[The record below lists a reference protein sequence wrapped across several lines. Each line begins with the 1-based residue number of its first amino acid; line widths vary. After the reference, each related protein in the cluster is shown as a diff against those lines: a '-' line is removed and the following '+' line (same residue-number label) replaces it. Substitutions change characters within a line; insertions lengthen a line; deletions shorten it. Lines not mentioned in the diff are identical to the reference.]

1 MNVICYN
8 IRYFVAKGVNMSA
21 FIKLMSSFAASVSAI
36 LIPLSSVIA
45 ADFPNKEIKLVV
57 PWNVGGSN
65 DISARL
71 ISKILADDGI
81 TVVVD
86 NVAGATGTIGMTKV
100 ANAEPDGYT
109 IGMGT
114 SSTLAMIAQGLTP
127 LKNEQFAPI
136 ARVTTD
142 QLLLLV
148 PKDSPAKDLDSFE
161 ALVKKNPGKISIGTP
176 GSNNLNHIFAV
187 MTGNVVNSS
196 IITVPY
202 TGGSKVIIDLA
213 GKQIDGAVLKPSESK
228 AQIDSNMVIPV
239 GVFANERIKSMP
251 NIPTFKEKGYNVFP
265 YGPLVQ
271 MAYLVAPAK
280 TPPEIQERLI
290 TIFNKAIQDPRF
302 KAASED
308 GGARVDSLTGK
319 ALGAEVIAVTNTL
332 AVVGKKVFS
341 EAKK

>member
-1 MNVICYN
+1 MNMYKKTICAITTY
-8 IRYFVAKGVNMSA
+8 I
-21 FIKLMSSFAASVSAI
+21 LAI
-36 LIPLSSVIA
+36 LMALDPALA
-45 ADFPNKEIKLVV
+45 ADFPTKEIKLIV

-71 ISKILADDGI
+71 ISKILADEGI

-148 PKDSPAKDLDSFE
+148 PKDGPAKDLNSFE
-161 ALVKKNPGKISIGTP
+161 AMVKKNPGKISIGTP

-187 MTGNVVNSS
+187 MTGNVVDSS

-213 GKQIDGAVLKPSESK
+213 GKQIDAAVLKPSESK
-228 AQIDSNMVIPV
+228 AQIDSNMVMPL

-271 MAYLVAPAK
+271 MAYLAAPAK
-280 TPPEIQERLI
+280 TPPEIQEKLI
-290 TIFNKAIQDPRF
+290 AIFNKAIQDPRF

-308 GGARVDSLTGK
+308 GGAKVDSLTGK
-319 ALGAEVIAVTNTL
+319 ALGNEIVAVTNTL
-332 AVVGKKVFS
+332 AVVGKKVFT
-341 EAKK
+341 EKK

>member
-1 MNVICYN
+1 MNIFKKVVLEIT
-8 IRYFVAKGVNMSA
+8 
-21 FIKLMSSFAASVSAI
+21 ASVLVIFMASGPA
-36 LIPLSSVIA
+36 IA
-45 ADFPNKEIKLVV
+45 ADFPAKEIRLVV

-86 NVAGATGTIGMTKV
+86 NVAGATGSIGMTKV

-148 PKDSPAKDLDSFE
+148 PKDGPAKDLNSFE
-161 ALVKKNPGKISIGTP
+161 AMVKNNPGKISIGTP

-202 TGGSKVIIDLA
+202 TGGSKVIVDLA
-213 GKQIDGAVLKPSESK
+213 GKQIDAAVLKPSESK
-228 AQIDSNMVIPV
+228 AQIDSNMVMPL

-280 TPPEIQERLI
+280 TPPEIQEKLI
-290 TIFNKAIQDPRF
+290 AIFNKAIQDPRF

-319 ALGAEVIAVTNTL
+319 ALGAEIVAVTNTL
-332 AVVGKKVFS
+332 AVVGKKVF
-341 EAKK
+341 ADKK

>member
-1 MNVICYN
+1 MNIFKKTVLEITVSVLAV
-8 IRYFVAKGVNMSA
+8 FVASGPA
-21 FIKLMSSFAASVSAI
+21 
-36 LIPLSSVIA
+36 IA
-45 ADFPNKEIKLVV
+45 ADFPTKEIRLIV

-86 NVAGATGTIGMTKV
+86 NVAGATGSIGMTKV

-148 PKDSPAKDLDSFE
+148 PKDGPAKDLNAFE
-161 ALVKKNPGKISIGTP
+161 AMVKKNPGKISIGTP

-202 TGGSKVIIDLA
+202 TGGSKVIVDLA
-213 GKQIDGAVLKPSESK
+213 GKQIDAAVLKPSESK
-228 AQIDSNMVIPV
+228 AQIDSNMVAPL

-280 TPPEIQERLI
+280 TPPEIQEKLI
-290 TIFNKAIQDPRF
+290 AIFNKAIQDPRF

-319 ALGAEVIAVTNTL
+319 ALGTEIVAVTNTL
-332 AVVGKKVFS
+332 AVVGKKVF
-341 EAKK
+341 ADKK

>member
-1 MNVICYN
+1 MSTCKTVFKSIVISMLAL
-8 IRYFVAKGVNMSA
+8 FVISGPTM
-21 FIKLMSSFAASVSAI
+21 
-36 LIPLSSVIA
+36 A
-45 ADFPNKEIKLVV
+45 ADFPTKEIKLIV

-65 DISARL
+65 DISARQL
-71 ISKILADDGI
+71 SKLLADEGV

-148 PKDSPAKDLDSFE
+148 PKDGPTKDLDSFE
-161 ALVKKNPGKISIGTP
+161 AMVKKNPGKISIGTP

-187 MTGNVVNSS
+187 MAGKIVNTE

-213 GKQIDGAVLKPSESK
+213 GKQLDAAVLKPSESK
-228 AQIDSNMVIPV
+228 GQIDSNMVLPL

-280 TPPEIQERLI
+280 TPPEIQEKLI
-290 TIFNKAIQDPRF
+290 AIFNKAIQDPRF

-308 GGARVDSLTGK
+308 GGAKVDSLTGK
-319 ALGAEVIAVTNTL
+319 ALGTEIVAVTNTL
-332 AVVGKKVFS
+332 AVVGKKVFT
-341 EAKK
+341 EKK

>member
-1 MNVICYN
+1 MLFVITLE
-8 IRYFVAKGVNMSA
+8 YFMAKGVDMSKFNKSISA
-21 FIKLMSSFAASVSAI
+21 FVASVLAI
-36 LIPLSSVIA
+36 LMPLGTVMA
-45 ADFPNKEIKLVV
+45 ADFPTKEIKLVV

-71 ISKILADDGI
+71 ISKILADEGI

-148 PKDSPAKDLDSFE
+148 PKDGSAKDLDSFE

-187 MTGNVVNSS
+187 MTANVVNSS

-213 GKQIDGAVLKPSESK
+213 GKQLDAAVLKPSESK
-228 AQIDSNMVIPV
+228 AQIDSNMVMPV

-319 ALGAEVIAVTNTL
+319 ALGAEVVAVTNTL

>member
-8 IRYFVAKGVNMSA
+8 IEYFVAKGVDMSV
-21 FIKLMSSFAASVSAI
+21 FKTSMSFFVASV
-36 LIPLSSVIA
+36 LVMLMPLGSSMA
-45 ADFPNKEIKLVV
+45 ADFPTKEIKLVV

-71 ISKILADDGI
+71 ISKILADEGI

-148 PKDSPAKDLDSFE
+148 PKDGPAKDLDSFE

-213 GKQIDGAVLKPSESK
+213 GKQLDGAVLKPSESK
-228 AQIDSNMVIPV
+228 AQIDSNMVMPV

-290 TIFNKAIQDPRF
+290 AIFNKAIQDPRF

-319 ALGAEVIAVTNTL
+319 ALGTEVIAVTNTL

>member
-1 MNVICYN
+1 MSTFKTVIVGM
-8 IRYFVAKGVNMSA
+8 VAVATGIFTA
-21 FIKLMSSFAASVSAI
+21 F
-36 LIPLSSVIA
+36 SSVMA
-45 ADFPNKEIKLVV
+45 ADFPTKEIKLVV

-71 ISKILADDGI
+71 ISKILADEGI

-148 PKDSPAKDLDSFE
+148 PKDGPTKDLNSFE
-161 ALVKKNPGKISIGTP
+161 ARVKKSPGKISIGTP

-187 MTGNVVNSS
+187 MTGNIVNSE

-213 GKQIDGAVLKPSESK
+213 GKQLDAAVLKPSESK
-228 AQIDSNMVIPV
+228 AQIDSNMVIPL
-239 GVFANERIKSMP
+239 GVFADERIKSMP

-271 MAYLVAPAK
+271 MAYLAAPAK
-280 TPPEIQERLI
+280 TPPEIQEKLI
-290 TIFNKAIQDPRF
+290 AIFNKAIQDPRF

-319 ALGAEVIAVTNTL
+319 ALGSEIVNVTNTL
-332 AVVGKKVFS
+332 AVVGKKVFT
-341 EAKK
+341 EKK

>member
-1 MNVICYN
+1 MNIFKKMVLAIT
-8 IRYFVAKGVNMSA
+8 
-21 FIKLMSSFAASVSAI
+21 ASVLVLVIASG
-36 LIPLSSVIA
+36 SVIA
-45 ADFPNKEIKLVV
+45 ADFPTKEIKLIV

-86 NVAGATGTIGMTKV
+86 NIAGATGSIGMTKV

-127 LKNEQFAPI
+127 LRNEQFAPI

-148 PKDSPAKDLDSFE
+148 PKDGSAKDLDAFE
-161 ALVKKNPGKISIGTP
+161 AMVKKNPGKVSIGTP

-202 TGGSKVIIDLA
+202 TGGSKVVVDLA
-213 GKQIDGAVLKPSESK
+213 GKQIDAAVLKPSESK
-228 AQIDSNMVIPV
+228 AQIDSNMVMPL

-280 TPPEIQERLI
+280 TPPEIQEKLI
-290 TIFNKAIQDPRF
+290 AIFNKAIQDPRF

-308 GGARVDSLTGK
+308 GGARVDSLTGR
-319 ALGAEVIAVTNTL
+319 ALGAEIVSVTNTL
-332 AVVGKKVFS
+332 AVVGKKVFT
-341 EAKK
+341 EKK

>member
-1 MNVICYN
+1 MNIYKKTVCAITTY
-8 IRYFVAKGVNMSA
+8 I
-21 FIKLMSSFAASVSAI
+21 LAI
-36 LIPLSSVIA
+36 LMALDPALA
-45 ADFPNKEIKLVV
+45 ADFPTKEIKLIV

-71 ISKILADDGI
+71 ISKILADEGI

-148 PKDSPAKDLDSFE
+148 PKDGPAKDLNSFE
-161 ALVKKNPGKISIGTP
+161 AMVKKNPGKISIGTP

-187 MTGNVVNSS
+187 MTGNLVDSS

-202 TGGSKVIIDLA
+202 TGGSKVIVDLA
-213 GKQIDGAVLKPSESK
+213 GKQIDAAVLKPSESK
-228 AQIDSNMVIPV
+228 AQMDSNMVMPL

-271 MAYLVAPAK
+271 MAYLAAPAK
-280 TPPEIQERLI
+280 TPPDIQEKLI
-290 TIFNKAIQDPRF
+290 AIFNKAIQDPRF

-319 ALGAEVIAVTNTL
+319 ALGNEIVAVTNTL
-332 AVVGKKVFS
+332 AVVGKKVFT
-341 EAKK
+341 EKK

>member
-1 MNVICYN
+1 MNIFKKMVLAIT
-8 IRYFVAKGVNMSA
+8 
-21 FIKLMSSFAASVSAI
+21 ASVLVLVIASG
-36 LIPLSSVIA
+36 SVIA
-45 ADFPNKEIKLVV
+45 ADFPTKEIKLIV

-86 NVAGATGTIGMTKV
+86 NVAGATGSIGMTKV

-127 LKNEQFAPI
+127 LRNEQFAPI

-148 PKDSPAKDLDSFE
+148 PKDGPAKDLDAFE
-161 ALVKKNPGKISIGTP
+161 AMVKKNPGKVSIGTP

-202 TGGSKVIIDLA
+202 TGGSKVVVDLA
-213 GKQIDGAVLKPSESK
+213 GKQIDAAVLKPSESK
-228 AQIDSNMVIPV
+228 AQIDSNMVMPL

-280 TPPEIQERLI
+280 TPPEIQEKLI
-290 TIFNKAIQDPRF
+290 AIFNKAIQDPRF

-319 ALGAEVIAVTNTL
+319 ALGAEIVSVTNTL
-332 AVVGKKVFS
+332 AVVGKKVFT
-341 EAKK
+341 EKK

>member
-1 MNVICYN
+1 MKAFLTVATSILG
-8 IRYFVAKGVNMSA
+8 FVLGIYVAIGSA
-21 FIKLMSSFAASVSAI
+21 MAAE
-36 LIPLSSVIA
+36 
-45 ADFPNKEIKLVV
+45 FPSKEIRLVV

-71 ISKILADDGI
+71 ISKILADEGI

-100 ANAEPDGYT
+100 AAAEPDGYT

-148 PKDSPAKDLDSFE
+148 PKDGPAKDLNSFE
-161 ALVKKNPGKISIGTP
+161 AMVKKNPGKISIGTP

-187 MTGNVVNSS
+187 MTGNVVDSS

-202 TGGSKVIIDLA
+202 TGGSKVIVDLA
-213 GKQIDGAVLKPSESK
+213 GKQIDAAVLKPSESK
-228 AQIDSNMVIPV
+228 AQIDSNMVMPL

-251 NIPTFKEKGYNVFP
+251 NIPTFKERGYNVFP

-271 MAYLVAPAK
+271 MAYLAAPSK
-280 TPPEIQERLI
+280 TPPEIQEKLI
-290 TIFNKAIQDPRF
+290 AIFNKAIQDPRF

-308 GGARVDSLTGK
+308 GSARVDSLTGK
-319 ALGAEVIAVTNTL
+319 ALGNEIVAVTNTL
-332 AVVGKKVFS
+332 AVVGKKVFT
-341 EAKK
+341 EKK

>member
-1 MNVICYN
+1 MKAFLTVATSILG
-8 IRYFVAKGVNMSA
+8 FVLGIYVAIGSA
-21 FIKLMSSFAASVSAI
+21 MAAE
-36 LIPLSSVIA
+36 
-45 ADFPNKEIKLVV
+45 FPSKEIRLVV

-71 ISKILADDGI
+71 ISKILADEGI

-100 ANAEPDGYT
+100 AAAKPDGYT

-148 PKDSPAKDLDSFE
+148 PKDGPAKDLNSFE
-161 ALVKKNPGKISIGTP
+161 AMVKKNPGKISIGTP

-187 MTGNVVNSS
+187 MTGNVVDSS

-202 TGGSKVIIDLA
+202 TGGTKVIVDLA
-213 GKQIDGAVLKPSESK
+213 GKQIDAAVLKPSESK
-228 AQIDSNMVIPV
+228 AQIDSNMVMPL

-251 NIPTFKEKGYNVFP
+251 NIPTFKERGYNVFP

-271 MAYLVAPAK
+271 MAYLAAPSK
-280 TPPEIQERLI
+280 TPPEIQEKLI
-290 TIFNKAIQDPRF
+290 AIFNKAIQDPRF

-319 ALGAEVIAVTNTL
+319 ALGNEIVAVTNTL
-332 AVVGKKVFS
+332 AVVGKKVFT
-341 EAKK
+341 EKK

>member
-1 MNVICYN
+1 M
-8 IRYFVAKGVNMSA
+8 
-21 FIKLMSSFAASVSAI
+21 ASG
-36 LIPLSSVIA
+36 PVIA
-45 ADFPNKEIKLVV
+45 ADFPAKEIRLIV

-71 ISKILADDGI
+71 ISRILADDGI

-86 NVAGATGTIGMTKV
+86 NVPGATGAIGMTKV

-148 PKDSPAKDLDSFE
+148 PKNGPTKDLDAFE
-161 ALVKKNPGKISIGTP
+161 AMVKKNPGKISIGTP

-187 MTGNVVNSS
+187 MAGNVVNSS

-202 TGGSKVIIDLA
+202 TGGSKVVVDLA
-213 GKQIDGAVLKPSESK
+213 GKQIDAAVLKPSESK
-228 AQIDSNMVIPV
+228 AQIDSNMVIPL

-251 NIPTFKEKGYNVFP
+251 SIPTFKEKGYNVFP

-271 MAYLVAPAK
+271 MAYLAAPVK
-280 TPPEIQERLI
+280 TPPEIQEKLI
-290 TIFNKAIQDPRF
+290 AIFNKAIQDPRF

-319 ALGAEVIAVTNTL
+319 ALGTEIVAVTNTL
-332 AVVGKKVFS
+332 AVVGKKVFT
-341 EAKK
+341 EKK

>member
-1 MNVICYN
+1 MNTFKNTVL
-8 IRYFVAKGVNMSA
+8 AKLAFTFGIILALGSA
-21 FIKLMSSFAASVSAI
+21 V
-36 LIPLSSVIA
+36 A
-45 ADFPNKEIKLVV
+45 ADFPTREIKLVV

-71 ISKILADDGI
+71 ISKILADEGI

-114 SSTLAMIAQGLTP
+114 SSTMAMIAQGLTP

-148 PKDSPAKDLDSFE
+148 PKDGPAKDLDSFE
-161 ALVKKNPGKISIGTP
+161 AMVKKSPGKVSIGTP

-202 TGGSKVIIDLA
+202 TGGSKVIVDLA
-213 GKQIDGAVLKPSESK
+213 GKQIDAAVLKPSESK
-228 AQIDSNMVIPV
+228 AQIDSNLVMPL
-239 GVFANERIKSMP
+239 GVFANERIKTMP
-251 NIPTFKEKGYNVFP
+251 NVPTFKEKGYNVFP

-271 MAYLVAPAK
+271 MAYLAAPAK
-280 TPPEIQERLI
+280 TPPEIQEKLI
-290 TIFNKAIQDPRF
+290 AIFNKAIQDPRF
-302 KAASED
+302 RAASEE

-319 ALGAEVIAVTNTL
+319 ALAAEVVAVTNTL
-332 AVVGKKVFS
+332 AVVGKKVFT
-341 EAKK
+341 EPKK

>member
-1 MNVICYN
+1 MLFVITFK
-8 IRYFVAKGVNMSA
+8 YFVFRGVYMKAFLTVATSILGFVLGIYVAIGSA
-21 FIKLMSSFAASVSAI
+21 MAAE
-36 LIPLSSVIA
+36 
-45 ADFPNKEIKLVV
+45 FPSKEIRLVV

-71 ISKILADDGI
+71 ISKILADEGI

-100 ANAEPDGYT
+100 AAAEPDGYT

-136 ARVTTD
+136 ARVTSD

-148 PKDSPAKDLDSFE
+148 PKDGPAKDLNSFE
-161 ALVKKNPGKISIGTP
+161 AMVKKNPGKISIGTP

-187 MTGNVVNSS
+187 MTGNVVDSS

-202 TGGSKVIIDLA
+202 TGGSKVIVDLA
-213 GKQIDGAVLKPSESK
+213 GKQIDAAVLKPSESK
-228 AQIDSNMVIPV
+228 AQIDSNMVMPL

-251 NIPTFKEKGYNVFP
+251 NIPTFKERGYNVFP

-271 MAYLVAPAK
+271 MAYLAAPSK
-280 TPPEIQERLI
+280 TPPEIQEKLI
-290 TIFNKAIQDPRF
+290 AIFNKAIQDPRF

-319 ALGAEVIAVTNTL
+319 ALGNEIVAVTNTL
-332 AVVGKKVFS
+332 AVVGKKVFT
-341 EAKK
+341 EKK

>member
-1 MNVICYN
+1 MWAFKTAI
-8 IRYFVAKGVNMSA
+8 ISFVASVLTTFIPVGV
-21 FIKLMSSFAASVSAI
+21 VS
-36 LIPLSSVIA
+36 A
-45 ADFPNKEIKLVV
+45 ADFPAKEIKLIV

-71 ISKILADDGI
+71 ISKILADEGI

-114 SSTLAMIAQGLTP
+114 SSTLAMIAQSLTP

-148 PKDSPAKDLDSFE
+148 PKDGPAKDLEGFE
-161 ALVKKNPGKISIGTP
+161 AMIKKNPGKISIGTP

-213 GKQIDGAVLKPSESK
+213 GKQLDAAVLKPSESK
-228 AQIDSNMVIPV
+228 AQIDSNMVMPL

-319 ALGAEVIAVTNTL
+319 ALGTEVIAVTNTL

-341 EAKK
+341 DAKK

>member
-1 MNVICYN
+1 MNIFKKMVLAIT
-8 IRYFVAKGVNMSA
+8 
-21 FIKLMSSFAASVSAI
+21 ASVLVLVIASG
-36 LIPLSSVIA
+36 SVIA
-45 ADFPNKEIKLVV
+45 ADFPTKEIKLIV

-86 NVAGATGTIGMTKV
+86 NVAGATGSIGMTKV

-127 LKNEQFAPI
+127 LRNEQFAPI

-148 PKDSPAKDLDSFE
+148 PKDGPAKDLDAFE
-161 ALVKKNPGKISIGTP
+161 AMVKKNPGKVSIGTP

-196 IITVPY
+196 ILTVPY
-202 TGGSKVIIDLA
+202 TGGSKVVVDLA
-213 GKQIDGAVLKPSESK
+213 GKQIDAAVLKPSESK
-228 AQIDSNMVIPV
+228 AQIDSNMVMPL

-280 TPPEIQERLI
+280 TPPEIQEKLI
-290 TIFNKAIQDPRF
+290 AIFNKAIQDPRF

-319 ALGAEVIAVTNTL
+319 ALGAEIVSVTNTL
-332 AVVGKKVFS
+332 AVVGKKVFT
-341 EAKK
+341 EKK

>member
-8 IRYFVAKGVNMSA
+8 IEYFVAKGVDMSA
-21 FIKLMSSFAASVSAI
+21 FKTSMSSFVASVLAI
-36 LIPLSSVIA
+36 LMPLGSSMA
-45 ADFPNKEIKLVV
+45 ADFPTKEIKLVV

-71 ISKILADDGI
+71 ISKILSDEGI

-148 PKDSPAKDLDSFE
+148 PKDGPAKDLDSFE

-213 GKQIDGAVLKPSESK
+213 GKQLDGAVLKPSESK
-228 AQIDSNMVIPV
+228 AQIDSNMVMPV

-290 TIFNKAIQDPRF
+290 AIFNKAIQDPRF

-319 ALGAEVIAVTNTL
+319 ALGTEVIAVTNTL

>member
-1 MNVICYN
+1 
-8 IRYFVAKGVNMSA
+8 MSA
-21 FIKLMSSFAASVSAI
+21 FKTSMSSFVASVLAI
-36 LIPLSSVIA
+36 LMPLGAVMA
-45 ADFPNKEIKLVV
+45 ADFPTKEIKLVV

-71 ISKILADDGI
+71 ISKILADEGI

-148 PKDSPAKDLDSFE
+148 PKDGPAKDLDSFE
-161 ALVKKNPGKISIGTP
+161 AMIKKRPGKISIGTP

-187 MTGNVVNSS
+187 MTGNVVNSE

-202 TGGSKVIIDLA
+202 TGGAKVIIDLA
-213 GKQIDGAVLKPSESK
+213 GKQLDAAVLKPSESK
-228 AQIDSNMVIPV
+228 AQIDSNMVMPL

-271 MAYLVAPAK
+271 MAYLAAPAK

-290 TIFNKAIQDPRF
+290 AIFNKAIQDPRF

-319 ALGAEVIAVTNTL
+319 ALGAEVVAVTNTL

>member
-1 MNVICYN
+1 MNIYKKTVCAITTY
-8 IRYFVAKGVNMSA
+8 I
-21 FIKLMSSFAASVSAI
+21 LAI
-36 LIPLSSVIA
+36 LMALDPALA
-45 ADFPNKEIKLVV
+45 ADFPTKEIKLVV

-71 ISKILADDGI
+71 ISKILADEGI

-148 PKDSPAKDLDSFE
+148 PKDGPAKDLNSFE
-161 ALVKKNPGKISIGTP
+161 AMVKKNPGKISIGTP

-187 MTGNVVNSS
+187 MTGNVVDSS

-213 GKQIDGAVLKPSESK
+213 GKQIDAAVLKPSESK
-228 AQIDSNMVIPV
+228 AQIDSNMVMPL

-271 MAYLVAPAK
+271 MAYLAAPAK
-280 TPPEIQERLI
+280 TPPEIQEKLI
-290 TIFNKAIQDPRF
+290 AIFNKAIQDPRF

-308 GGARVDSLTGK
+308 GGAKVDSLTGK
-319 ALGAEVIAVTNTL
+319 ALGNEIVAVTNTL
-332 AVVGKKVFS
+332 AVVGKKVFT
-341 EAKK
+341 EKK